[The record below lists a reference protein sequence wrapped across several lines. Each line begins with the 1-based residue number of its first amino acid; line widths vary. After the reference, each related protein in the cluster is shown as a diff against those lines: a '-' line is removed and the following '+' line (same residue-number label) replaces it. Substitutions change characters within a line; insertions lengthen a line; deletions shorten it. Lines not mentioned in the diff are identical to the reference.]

1 MDPIKLDKRQIVR
14 EALLLLREDG
24 IEKLSMR
31 KLAARLHIRAPT
43 LYWYFPDRAAIL
55 RQVINELLEEAVGR
69 VPACATWQDW
79 LMKFGQSLWRTNCEA
94 PYATLLLQSAEL
106 NDATVINVAV
116 KTLREKAGEFGANEA
131 IFLRAHSDLNA
142 FVTGYAVFWHAGV
155 TDKLAGLF
163 DVERAVLEGID
174 MIVRHWANAASEA
187 SIKLT

>member
-1 MDPIKLDKRQIVR
+1 MDETKLDKRQIVC

-31 KLAARLHIRAPT
+31 KLAARLGIRAPT

-55 RQVINELLEEAVGR
+55 RQVINELLEEAVDR
-69 VPACATWQDW
+69 VPMCATWQEW
-79 LMKFGQSLWRTNCEA
+79 LREFGRSLWQTNCEA

-106 NDATVINVAV
+106 NDATVVNAAIA
-116 KTLREKAGEFGANEA
+116 TLRKKAAEFGAEEV

-142 FVTGYAVFWHAGV
+142 FVTGYAVFWHSRV
-155 TDKLAGLF
+155 TDKLAGLV

-174 MIVRHWANAASEA
+174 MIVRHWANLGSEV
-187 SIKLT
+187 SIEHV